1 LRFSVIAVLAVSHNL
16 ALYRTTTVP
25 CGHHESNKGFSFV
38 LIVLGVSMLI
48 FQSSRPLKLIT
59 SLGLA
64 VSIALLGA
72 CSSSDPSKVEAD
84 FQINSVKGTVSGQN
98 VTIDLTAKEACS
110 DLTNLVADVEAYGA
124 SVSPDPK
131 VARDYSQPVKFTVTA
146 PDGTQVVYTVTVK
159 GNSCGNTPPPTP
171 TSCTPAAIGT
181 TGYSLVF
188 KGCDANNV
196 ATYYDKT
203 ECVRDNSTGLIWQ
216 GQTAAGAGTLR
227 DNDKLFTN
235 FDSTTKL
242 QKWDGN
248 TYVTPTQTDIDAGT
262 NTVGFQN
269 AINTSNLCG
278 GSDWRIPAVEDL
290 VCLIKTNNRPAIDLE
305 WFPNT
310 APGKSPYW
318 TSTSFDDIFSRS
330 YSPFVVSNINYAY
343 YVNFDLGFAE
353 WADRN
358 NGWNVRLV
366 RGSSLKTCPI
376 PGRA

>member
-1 LRFSVIAVLAVSHNL
+1 MFIL
-16 ALYRTTTVP
+16 
-25 CGHHESNKGFSFV
+25 
-38 LIVLGVSMLI
+38 
-48 FQSSRPLKLIT
+48 QSTRHLKLIT

-64 VSIALLGA
+64 VSIALFGA
-72 CSSSDPSKVEAD
+72 CSSSDSTKVEAD

-98 VTIDLTAKEACS
+98 VTIDLTAKEACT

-124 SVSPDPK
+124 SVSPNPK

-159 GNSCGNTPPPTP
+159 GNSCGYTPPPTP

-227 DNDKLFTN
+227 DNDKRYTN
-235 FDSTTKL
+235 YDSTTIP
-242 QKWDGN
+242 QKWDGTN
-248 TYVTPTQTDIDAGT
+248 LVIPNQSDIDAAT
-262 NTVGFQN
+262 NSIGFKN

-278 GSDWRIPAVEDL
+278 GNDWRVPALNELACL
-290 VCLIKTNNRPAIDLE
+290 VVGDETPYIDLF

-310 APGKSPYW
+310 VVGKPPYW
-318 TSTSFDDIFSRS
+318 TSTTFDEFQPRT
-330 YSPFVVSNINYAY
+330 YSPLTTILGLRANYINFEAGYVDYAVRY
-343 YVNFDLGFAE
+343 SE
-353 WADRN
+353 MS
-358 NGWNVRLV
+358 VRLV
-366 RGSSLKTCPI
+366 RGNASKTCSLA
-376 PGRA
+376 GAT